1 MPLNPKALGAPPARF
16 RRQRVLIVGCGD
28 IGLRVLKLL
37 KNRVRV
43 LALTSDAQRLDLLR
57 AAGATPLRGDLDA
70 PSSLLRLAGLA
81 QRVLHLAPPPS
92 LGTRDTRTRHLVRAL
107 RLGAAPRSAVYASTS
122 GVYGDCQGAWVPEW
136 RALRPATARAQ
147 RRQDAERC
155 MRAWRPG
162 VRVSVLRVPGIY
174 AADRPQGTPRARL
187 QAGMAALRAEDDV
200 YTNHIHADDL
210 ARACLRA
217 LWRGAA
223 QRIYHVSDD
232 SDMKMGEY
240 LDLAADLYGLP
251 RAPRLDREAI
261 AAKLSPLQM
270 SFLRESRRLVNT
282 RMKRELGLRLRYATV
297 RAGLAPAGG

>member
-37 KNRVRV
+37 KSRVRV
-43 LALTSDAQRLDLLR
+43 LALTSDAQRLGLLR
-57 AAGATPLRGDLDA
+57 AAGATPLLGDLDA

-81 QRVLHLAPPPS
+81 QRVLHLAPPPN
-92 LGTRDTRTRHLVRAL
+92 LGTRDMRTRHLVHAL
-107 RLGAAPRSAVYASTS
+107 RLGDAPRSAVYASTS

-217 LWRGAA
+217 LWRGTA
-223 QRIYHVSDD
+223 QRVYHVSDD
-232 SDMKMGEY
+232 SDLKMGEY

-261 AAKLSPLQM
+261 AAQLSPMQL

>member
-1 MPLNPKALGAPPARF
+1 
-16 RRQRVLIVGCGD
+16 
-28 IGLRVLKLL
+28 
-37 KNRVRV
+37 
-43 LALTSDAQRLDLLR
+43 
-57 AAGATPLRGDLDA
+57 
-70 PSSLLRLAGLA
+70 
-81 QRVLHLAPPPS
+81 
-92 LGTRDTRTRHLVRAL
+92 
-107 RLGAAPRSAVYASTS
+107 
-122 GVYGDCQGAWVPEW
+122 
-136 RALRPATARAQ
+136 
-147 RRQDAERC
+147 

-217 LWRGAA
+217 LWRGTA
-223 QRIYHVSDD
+223 QRVYHVSDD
-232 SDMKMGEY
+232 SDLKMGEY

-261 AAKLSPLQM
+261 AAQLSPMQL
-270 SFLRESRRLVNT
+270 SFLRESRRLANT